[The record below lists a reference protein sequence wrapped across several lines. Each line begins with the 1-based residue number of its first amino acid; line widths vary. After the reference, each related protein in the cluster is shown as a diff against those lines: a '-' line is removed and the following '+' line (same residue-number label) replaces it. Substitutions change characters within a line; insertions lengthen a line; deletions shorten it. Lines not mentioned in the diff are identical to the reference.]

1 MNYCAPRITE
11 RRNERRTWQN
21 GQIFVKRDIATELG
35 VTLRDALQLVG
46 FAFDAP
52 FPRLE
57 EARQR
62 GKLGL
67 AFQWQI
73 IPRSQRRRQRLTGA
87 AVEPVAVRVATWTE
101 RQEKHLKNISNKNNQ
116 VQAKRQIYSKSYNIS
131 DIFKPAGQMRIPNIA
146 RHMWT
151 WH

>member
-1 MNYCAPRITE
+1 MRRVSQKREMNGGLGKMAKFSVKKE
-11 RRNERRTWQN
+11 R
-21 GQIFVKRDIATELG
+21 ATELG

-87 AVEPVAVRVATWTE
+87 AVVPVAVRVATWTQ
-101 RQEKHLKNISNKNNQ
+101 RQEKH
-116 VQAKRQIYSKSYNIS
+116 
-131 DIFKPAGQMRIPNIA
+131 F
-146 RHMWT
+146 
-151 WH
+151 